1 MASKK
6 FYPGQVNSPTT
17 TLTAPFTVGDNV
29 IAVAEV
35 GTTIYPAAPNICTI
49 GTGIDAVAY
58 LYTGKSIA
66 TGAGN
71 LTGVTVLE
79 GTPKSWPAGTET
91 YRGFTKYD
99 QDSLAPIQQYDYIW
113 LPAGGAMPPLTNPAA
128 LTQEETSTNKVN
140 YVPGC
145 FTVAGEGTENLQ
157 WTPHFHPDFDP
168 TDADLG
174 VVSFR
179 AIWLPLAGTDDVKW
193 TFAGKLLPNG
203 DPLDV
208 APATIASIEDTI
220 LTVGQIHYSDWT
232 TPALITSAGG
242 GGNLATIWITRVAPA
257 GTDSTGD
264 VYLIGIEVKYI
275 RTKEKAP

>member
-1 MASKK
+1 M
-6 FYPGQVNSPTT
+6 VNSPATT
-17 TLTAPFTVGDNV
+17 ITGD
-29 IAVAEV
+29 IAIGVTTIPVAELSYFP
-35 GTTIYPAAPNICTI
+35 TAPNI
-49 GTGIDAVAY
+49 AVVGSGATANTF
-58 LYTGKSIA
+58 LYTGKSA
-66 TGAGN
+66 SSGAGN
-71 LTGVTVLE
+71 LTGVSLLE
-79 GTPKSWPAGTET
+79 GTAAAFSSGET
-91 YRGFTKYD
+91 IARNFCKHD

-113 LPAGGAMPPLTNPAA
+113 LPSGGAMPPITNPAA

-157 WTPHFHPDFDP
+157 WMPHFPPDFAP
-168 TDADLG
+168 ADATLG

-179 AIWLPLAGTDDVKW
+179 AIWLPLAGANDVKW
-193 TFAGKLLPNG
+193 TVAGKLLPNG

-208 APATIASIEDTI
+208 VPATIASVEDTI
-220 LTVGQIHYSDWT
+220 LTVGQVHYSGWT

-264 VYLIGIEVKYI
+264 IYLIGIVAKYI